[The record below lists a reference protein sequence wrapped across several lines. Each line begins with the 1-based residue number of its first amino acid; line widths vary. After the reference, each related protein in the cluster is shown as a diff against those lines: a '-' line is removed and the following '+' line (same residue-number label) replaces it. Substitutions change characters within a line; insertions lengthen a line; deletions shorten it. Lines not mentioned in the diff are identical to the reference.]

1 MYKVLYII
9 KYPDNRIRFPNP
21 SKGEISM
28 TQQIPAPENQRS
40 ERNVKTAMED
50 IALIKRIINHA
61 EINLRR
67 LGWLFL
73 VYGSAT
79 LAFLVFEN
87 ILTLYVAHTA
97 SLQSVAALSIIMT
110 VLSYAVSIALFI
122 LFIRK
127 RRNIRKP
134 ENVYTMKLFD
144 LWGIMLF
151 APVAL
156 ELILLLISLAA
167 PSRNIVFGKTLIS
180 FMKYGA
186 ICICVFFTGHYISS
200 HTMKV
205 IAAALFILF
214 PVLFLI
220 PFPFFDGVEM
230 NETTDVLRVY
240 AYFNAKTGI
249 ISLLLPF
256 VYIGLGIFSLKKQK
270 GSIYGDE

>member
-1 MYKVLYII
+1 
-9 KYPDNRIRFPNP
+9 
-21 SKGEISM
+21 M
-28 TQQIPAPENQRS
+28 TQQISAPENQCTK
-40 ERNVKTAMED
+40 ENVKTAMED

-73 VYGSAT
+73 MFGSAT
-79 LAFLVFEN
+79 LAFLVFQN
-87 ILTLYVAHTA
+87 LLTLFAARTAGLSTVATLSYVLTA
-97 SLQSVAALSIIMT
+97 
-110 VLSYAVSIALFI
+110 LSYAVSITLFV

-127 RRNIRKP
+127 RRSIEKA

-144 LWGIMLF
+144 MWGVMLF
-151 APVAL
+151 APIAM
-156 ELILLLISLAA
+156 ELIMLLIGLAA
-167 PSRNIVFGKTLIS
+167 PSWNIVMGKALIS

-200 HTMKV
+200 RIMKF
-205 IAAALFILF
+205 IAAVLFILF

-220 PFPFFDGVEM
+220 PCPFFDGADL
-230 NETTDVLRVY
+230 NEPADVLRVY

-256 VYIGLGIFSLKKQK
+256 VYIGLGIFSLKKQR

>member
-1 MYKVLYII
+1 
-9 KYPDNRIRFPNP
+9 
-21 SKGEISM
+21 M
-28 TQQIPAPENQRS
+28 TQQIPAPENQHS
-40 ERNVKTAMED
+40 EETIKTAMED

-79 LAFLVFEN
+79 LAFLVFQIVLTSYAARTSDLQRVTTLSW
-87 ILTLYVAHTA
+87 ILTA
-97 SLQSVAALSIIMT
+97 
-110 VLSYAVSIALFI
+110 LSYAVSIALFV
-122 LFIRK
+122 LFLRK
-127 RRNIRKP
+127 RRSIRKA
-134 ENVYTMKLFD
+134 ENVDTMKLFD
-144 LWGIMLF
+144 LWGVMLF

-156 ELILLLISLAA
+156 EVILVLIGLAV
-167 PSRNIVFGKTLIS
+167 PSRNIVFGKTLLS

-200 HTMKV
+200 RTMKV
-205 IAAALFILF
+205 IAALLVILF

-220 PFPFFDGVEM
+220 PFPFFDGVDL

-240 AYFNAKTGI
+240 AYFNSKTNM

-256 VYIGLGIFSLKKQK
+256 VYIGMGFFSLKKQR

>member
-1 MYKVLYII
+1 
-9 KYPDNRIRFPNP
+9 
-21 SKGEISM
+21 M
-28 TQQIPAPENQRS
+28 TQQLPAPETQSS
-40 ERNVKTAMED
+40 EENVKNAMDD

-79 LAFLVFEN
+79 LAFLLFDN
-87 ILTLYVAHTA
+87 ILTFYTA
-97 SLQSVAALSIIMT
+97 RSGSIQRAANLSIILMF
-110 VLSYAVSIALFI
+110 LSYAVSITLFV

-127 RRNIRKP
+127 RRRIVKS

-151 APVAL
+151 APAVL
-156 ELILLLISLAA
+156 ELILVLTNLAA
-167 PSRNIVFGKTLIS
+167 PSRSLAFGKTLLR
-180 FMKYGA
+180 FMTYGA
-186 ICICVFFTGHYISS
+186 LCICIFFTGHYISS
-200 HTMKV
+200 RAMKF
-205 IAAALFILF
+205 IAAVLCILF

-220 PFPFFDGVEM
+220 PFPFFDGANLDQTADM
-230 NETTDVLRVY
+230 LRVY
-240 AYFNAKTGI
+240 AYFNAKTGL

-256 VYIGLGIFSLKKQK
+256 VYIGMGIFSLKKQR

>member
-1 MYKVLYII
+1 
-9 KYPDNRIRFPNP
+9 
-21 SKGEISM
+21 M
-28 TQQIPAPENQRS
+28 TQQISASENLAGKD
-40 ERNVKTAMED
+40 NVKTAMED

-67 LGWLFL
+67 LGWLFC

-87 ILTLYVAHTA
+87 MLTLYVSHTA
-97 SLQSVAALSIIMT
+97 SIQSAGTLSIILMI
-110 VLSYAVSIALFI
+110 LSYAVSIMLFV
-122 LFIRK
+122 LFMRK
-127 RRNIRKP
+127 RRSIRIT

-156 ELILLLISLAA
+156 ELILLLIGLAA
-167 PSRNIVFGKTLIS
+167 PSRNIVFGKTLLS

-186 ICICVFFTGHYISS
+186 ICICVFFTGHYIGSR
-200 HTMKV
+200 TMKI
-205 IAAALFILF
+205 IAAVLFVLF

-220 PFPFFDGVEM
+220 PFPFFDGADV
-230 NETTDVLRVY
+230 NETTDILRVY

-256 VYIGLGIFSLKKQK
+256 VYIGMGIFSMKKQR
-270 GSIYGDE
+270 GSVYGDE

>member
-1 MYKVLYII
+1 
-9 KYPDNRIRFPNP
+9 
-21 SKGEISM
+21 M
-28 TQQIPAPENQRS
+28 TQQISAPENQRN
-40 ERNVKTAMED
+40 EENVKTAIED
-50 IALIKRIINHA
+50 IALIKRIINHS

-79 LAFLVFEN
+79 LAFLVFDN
-87 ILTLYVAHTA
+87 ILTFYVARTA
-97 SLQSVAALSIIMT
+97 SLQSVSTLSIILMA
-110 VLSYAVSIALFI
+110 LSYAVSIALFI

-127 RRNIRKP
+127 RRNIEKD

-144 LWGIMLF
+144 LWGVMLF
-151 APVAL
+151 VPVAL
-156 ELILLLISLAA
+156 EIVLLLIGLAA
-167 PSRNIVFGKTLIS
+167 PSRNIVFGKTLLS

-200 HTMKV
+200 RTMKI
-205 IAAALFILF
+205 IAAVLFILF

-220 PFPFFDGVEM
+220 PFPFFDGADL

-240 AYFNAKTGI
+240 AYFNAKTNL

-256 VYIGLGIFSLKKQK
+256 VYIGMGFFSLKKQR
-270 GSIYGDE
+270 GSIYGNE